1 MTKLESFL
9 NDLLNQK
16 IGIGRYPHLWMWF
29 QKKDQEISQIPDE
42 VVRKG
47 VPKGD
52 QPGMQRAKIWLALL
66 LAISPRFTLKAFAEA
81 FGVPYGSVRHWTGDP
96 SVMERAEEFAA
107 DYVDSITKD
116 IEKRYKAPELDQA
129 DAMIRE
135 LSRTRFL
142 SIFLLSRVADYENR
156 MFAVTDRDMSAD
168 DSLEWL
174 EKHGWLE
181 RLMVLSFFGDETVWS
196 PEFQQYLLRK
206 TENAQRLLD
215 ILFGHAETA
224 IREGRPDDALKML
237 ANAKS
242 LAATAGAKQ
251 KELIKFIG
259 RRQTKTSEAPK
270 K

>member
-1 MTKLESFL
+1 
-9 NDLLNQK
+9 
-16 IGIGRYPHLWMWF
+16 
-29 QKKDQEISQIPDE
+29 
-42 VVRKG
+42 
-47 VPKGD
+47 
-52 QPGMQRAKIWLALL
+52 
-66 LAISPRFTLKAFAEA
+66 
-81 FGVPYGSVRHWTGDP
+81 
-96 SVMERAEEFAA
+96 
-107 DYVDSITKD
+107 
-116 IEKRYKAPELDQA
+116 
-129 DAMIRE
+129 
-135 LSRTRFL
+135 
-142 SIFLLSRVADYENR
+142 